1 MSGIEVAET
10 DIWSRQRHAPTLSL
24 RSADQTRGQTERT
37 VGHGGRDESV
47 CGVCGG
53 WTAGGGLWFIA
64 VAGSGCGGRSGR
76 MKTEGDGEVVRGPVE
91 SQNGRPGL
99 ALRRRK

>member
-47 CGVCGG
+47 CGVWGC
-53 WTAGGGLWFIA
+53 AACGGGLWFIA
-64 VAGSGCGGRSGR
+64 VEGSGCGEVRGDGKSE
-76 MKTEGDGEVVRGPVE
+76 TEGDWDVRRNP
-91 SQNGRPGL
+91 
-99 ALRRRK
+99 

>member
-10 DIWSRQRHAPTLSL
+10 DIWSRQRHAPNLSL

-53 WTAGGGLWFIA
+53 WAGGGGLWFIA
-64 VAGSGCGGRSGR
+64 VAGSGCGGGQGGWRLKETG
-76 MKTEGDGEVVRGPVE
+76 M
-91 SQNGRPGL
+91 
-99 ALRRRK
+99 